1 MRVPITGETRLVAVI
16 GSPVRHSLSPA
27 LHNAA
32 FASAG
37 LDWRMVAFDV
47 IEGRAADAIEA
58 MKTLGIAGYA
68 VTMPH
73 KADVAA
79 AVDQVDAAAAALG
92 SVNTVVL
99 RPDGSTFGTST
110 DGDGFVASVDLA
122 GFELAGAKVA
132 VLGAGGAARSIIEA
146 LGRSG
151 VHDIAVINRTR
162 STAALAAS
170 LAPVARV
177 GGVDDVARAA
187 LLVNTT
193 PVGMGP
199 AANGSGELPLDPA
212 LLRSDLIVAD
222 IVYHPLV
229 TPLLRAAADV
239 GAATIDGLGMLAH
252 QAVLQQQLWTG
263 QRPDP
268 AVMRAAA
275 ERELAARSA

>member
-1 MRVPITGETRLVAVI
+1 VRVPITGETRLVAVI

-151 VHDIAVINRTR
+151 VDDIAVINRTR

-193 PVGMGP
+193 PAGMGP

-212 LLRSDLIVAD
+212 LLRSDLVVAD

-252 QAVLQQQLWTG
+252 QAALQQQLWTG

>member
-1 MRVPITGETRLVAVI
+1 MSVPITGATRLVAVI

-32 FASAG
+32 FASGG

-47 IEGRAADAIEA
+47 IAGGAVAALEA

-79 AVDQVDAAAAALG
+79 AVDRIGATAVALG

-110 DGDGFVASVDLA
+110 DGDGFVASVDLT

-151 VHDIAVINRTR
+151 VDDIAVINRT
-162 STAALAAS
+162 TANAEFAAS

-177 GGVDDVARAA
+177 GGVDDVTRAA

-193 PVGMGP
+193 PVGMGH
-199 AANGSGELPLDPA
+199 AANVGGELPLDPA
-212 LLRSDLIVAD
+212 LLRSDLVVAD

-229 TPLLRAAADV
+229 TPLLRAAATV
-239 GAATIDGLGMLAH
+239 GAATIDGLGMLVH
-252 QAVLQQQLWTG
+252 QAALQQQLWTG

-268 AVMRAAA
+268 AGMRAAA